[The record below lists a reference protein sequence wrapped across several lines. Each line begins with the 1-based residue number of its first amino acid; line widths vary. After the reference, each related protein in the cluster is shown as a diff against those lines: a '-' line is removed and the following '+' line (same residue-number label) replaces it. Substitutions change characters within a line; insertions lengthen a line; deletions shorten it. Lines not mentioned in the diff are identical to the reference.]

1 MDGANRSS
9 DLQPDGGIDDPD
21 GVHHTVVF
29 CGVHNAITRIE
40 NEFPEVEVVDIS
52 RGVPEGARGEVLFAG
67 AGPSSLEAM
76 TRGVRWVQWVGTGLD
91 GVPDQIREVE
101 FFTVARGASALAI
114 SEYVLAAM
122 ASFVRNFPENWLREA
137 PTQWH
142 FQPASLLSGATVA
155 LFGFGGIAQRVARI
169 ALAMDMSVVALR
181 RTAAPSP
188 IAGVRL
194 ASSFEDLVS
203 QADHV
208 VLAAPAT
215 RETRHVVNATSL
227 GQMKRGVHLVNVARG
242 TLVDQDALRVALD
255 EGIVG
260 RASLDV
266 TDPEPLPAEHWLYRH
281 PKVFLTPHSSWNG
294 PPPLSGAIDLFC
306 RNLARF
312 TSGEPLEH
320 LVTDGY

>member
-1 MDGANRSS
+1 
-9 DLQPDGGIDDPD
+9 
-21 GVHHTVVF
+21 
-29 CGVHNAITRIE
+29 
-40 NEFPEVEVVDIS
+40 
-52 RGVPEGARGEVLFAG
+52 
-67 AGPSSLEAM
+67 M

-155 LFGFGGIAQRVARI
+155 LFGFGGIAQRVGPASLWPWTCPLSHSGEPRPRARSPECGWPARSKTWSVKPI
-169 ALAMDMSVVALR
+169 TSYSPHRRHEKLAVCVD
-181 RTAAPSP
+181 
-188 IAGVRL
+188 G
-194 ASSFEDLVS
+194 
-203 QADHV
+203 
-208 VLAAPAT
+208 
-215 RETRHVVNATSL
+215 TSL

-242 TLVDQDALRVALD
+242 TLVDQDTLRVALD

-260 RASLDV
+260 HASLDV